1 LTGEKSVFRGEAA
14 GKKTLDWGGG
24 TGMSSMDKF
33 ADELQEEIMRDV
45 RKRYSNTVIKHWMNP
60 VNLGRMDDSDGYGR
74 VTGACGDTI
83 EVFIKIDEEGI
94 SNAGFFTDGCGT
106 TIACGSMLVSLA
118 MAKTLRQAARIDKK
132 TILDALGGLPA
143 EDQHCAEL
151 AANALKYALIDFET
165 GLMREKEGSIS

>member
-1 LTGEKSVFRGEAA
+1 
-14 GKKTLDWGGG
+14 
-24 TGMSSMDKF
+24 MSSIDKF

-74 VTGACGDTI
+74 VTGVCGDTI
-83 EVFIKIDEEGI
+83 EVFIKLDGQVI
-94 SNAGFFTDGCGT
+94 SDVRFSTDGCGT

-118 MAKTLRQAARIDKK
+118 TSRSLEEAARIDKK
-132 TILDALGGLPA
+132 AILSALGGLPA

-151 AANALKYALIDFET
+151 AANALKYALIDCET
-165 GLMREKEGSIS
+165 GLPKREKKEV